1 MKELCEENLWELGS
15 RKRGHPTTAVIA
27 KCHHCQEHR
36 EVWGRAVRHPESLT
50 STTSFSSSPLTVPP
64 IGQTQSK
71 LEGGGGWPW
80 LSSIEVDFQDKRQV
94 GRGWRVEK
102 ILLVENTLEQDP

>member
-1 MKELCEENLWELGS
+1 MTNNSKKSFQCPSTGGDKVKELCEENLWELGS

-71 LEGGGGWPW
+71 LEGGVGGPGY
-80 LSSIEVDFQDKRQV
+80 L
-94 GRGWRVEK
+94 
-102 ILLVENTLEQDP
+102 P